1 MSRSMALVKRGW
13 RGIITENDAFPPEE
27 LARDPWQNEFVR
39 PHGYWSYAGAIVATA
54 PGLALPITVERRFE
68 QGPFLRDE
76 IELMNKL
83 FQHLR
88 AAGTLA
94 ARIGMS
100 SNARIADALST
111 SGQPLALLGRDGSV
125 IHMNARFERL
135 IGNGL
140 QIKAGRLACGH
151 ADANRALAAAIGRAS
166 RHDGQLREPLTAVIL
181 PGEKD
186 SVPWWRTSCRW

>member
-1 MSRSMALVKRGW
+1 
-13 RGIITENDAFPPEE
+13 
-27 LARDPWQNEFVR
+27 
-39 PHGYWSYAGAIVATA
+39 A

-83 FQHLR
+83 FEHLR
-88 AAGTLA
+88 TAGTLA

-100 SNARIADALST
+100 SNSRIADALST

-140 QIKAGRLACGH
+140 QIKAGRLACGQ

-166 RHDGQLREPLTAVIL
+166 RHDGQLREPLIAVIL
-181 PGEKD
+181 RRREGLRPLVAHVLPVVGSANDVLHMVAAIVTLTDLEEAGAGP
-186 SVPWWRTSCRW
+186 VAAVL